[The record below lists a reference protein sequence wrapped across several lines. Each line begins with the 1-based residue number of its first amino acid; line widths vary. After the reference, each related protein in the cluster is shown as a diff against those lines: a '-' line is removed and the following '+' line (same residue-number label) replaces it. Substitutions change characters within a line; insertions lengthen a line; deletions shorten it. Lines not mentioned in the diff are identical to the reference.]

1 MVQLSI
7 DTKVRGLFLKDP
19 VKASRIFVDE
29 WENFLEE
36 ASSFT
41 LRRATIGTPVWQG
54 TLANSE
60 FREIRGNGLDMF
72 AIIATPSIYAEPIE
86 TGQFPAKYPNI
97 ASIADWVRGKLG
109 ISDPGDI
116 ERVSFLI
123 ARAIKTRAGFKKAH
137 WMFRNAFAMLS
148 NKAQGM
154 LNKAANRIIKRW
166 DK

>member
-7 DTKVRGLFLKDP
+7 DVRVRGLFLKDP
-19 VKASRIFVDE
+19 VKASKIFVDE

-41 LRRATIGTPVWQG
+41 LRRTAIGTPVWQG

-60 FREIRGNGLDMF
+60 FRELRGNGLDMH
-72 AIIATPSIYAEPIE
+72 AIIATPSIYARGME
-86 TGQFPAKYPNI
+86 TAEFPATYPNI
-97 ASIADWVRGKLG
+97 AAITDWVRGKLK
-109 ISDPGDI
+109 ITDPAKL
-116 ERVSFLI
+116 ERASFLI
-123 ARAIKTRAGFKKAH
+123 ARAIKTRAGFSKAH